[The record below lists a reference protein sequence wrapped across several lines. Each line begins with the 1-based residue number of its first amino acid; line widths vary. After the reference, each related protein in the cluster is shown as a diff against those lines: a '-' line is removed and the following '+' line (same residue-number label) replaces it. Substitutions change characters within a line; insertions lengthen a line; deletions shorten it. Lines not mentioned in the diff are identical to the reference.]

1 MRILGIDP
9 GTVVTGY
16 GIVDSNGGDLLS
28 VSYGAIKPPKSFKVP
43 ERLGYIYNHLF
54 KIVAQFKPD
63 IVAVEEPFVSENIK
77 SALAIGKAQAVAILT
92 AVNNG
97 IPVCEYPPGKIKQQ
111 VTGYGGGNKEQVQE
125 MVKLEL
131 KLSQVPEP
139 EDAADALAVAICH
152 SHEIQ
157 LNALLMKQTGKLK

>member
-16 GIVDSNGGDLLS
+16 GIVDSDDGDLIL
-28 VSYGAIKPPKSFKVP
+28 VEYGAIKPPKSLKVP

-54 KIVAQFKPD
+54 KIVTRYKPD
-63 IVAVEEPFVSENIK
+63 FIAIEEPFVAENIK

-97 IPVCEYPPGKIKQQ
+97 IPVYEYPPSKIKQQ

-125 MVKLEL
+125 MVKLQL
-131 KLSQVPEP
+131 KLADVPEP

-152 SHEIQ
+152 LHESH
-157 LNALLMKQTGKLK
+157 LNALLAKQSKETK